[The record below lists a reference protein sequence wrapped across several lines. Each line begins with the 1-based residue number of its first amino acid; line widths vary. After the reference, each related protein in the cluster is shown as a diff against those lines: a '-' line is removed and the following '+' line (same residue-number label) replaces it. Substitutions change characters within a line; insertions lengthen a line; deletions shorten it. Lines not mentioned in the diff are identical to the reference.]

1 MVKKIS
7 KQLKKAND
15 LIDRDHLYSI
25 DEGLTII
32 RKISYEKFDPSVE
45 VSFNLNLDVKKA
57 SQQLRGSIVLPHGV
71 GKIAKVLVVGDKNDQ
86 DEGKKAGAD
95 YVNDELVLEKIQ
107 RENWFDFNY
116 IVTTPKYMAKFA
128 KYGKLLGPKG
138 LMPNPKLGTVTKDV
152 KVAVENIKKGQI
164 EYRTNDQGLINL
176 SIGKLSFSDQK
187 LKENYQAIFNLIK
200 AKRPSEVKGEY
211 IINISLSTTMGPGI
225 RIAKD

>member
-7 KQLKKAND
+7 KKLKKATD
-15 LIDRDHLYSI
+15 LIDRDRLYSI

-32 RKISYEKFDPSVE
+32 RKVSYEKFDPSVE

-71 GKIAKVLVVGDKNDQ
+71 GKVAKVLVVGDKHDQ

-138 LMPNPKLGTVTKDV
+138 LMPNPKLGTVTQDV
-152 KVAVENIKKGQI
+152 KTAVENIKRGQI

-211 IINISLSTTMGPGI
+211 IMNISLSTTMGPGI
-225 RIAKD
+225 KIAKD

>member
-1 MVKKIS
+1 
-7 KQLKKAND
+7 
-15 LIDRDHLYSI
+15 
-25 DEGLTII
+25 
-32 RKISYEKFDPSVE
+32 
-45 VSFNLNLDVKKA
+45 
-57 SQQLRGSIVLPHGV
+57 
-71 GKIAKVLVVGDKNDQ
+71 
-86 DEGKKAGAD
+86 
-95 YVNDELVLEKIQ
+95 
-107 RENWFDFNY
+107 
-116 IVTTPKYMAKFA
+116 MAKFA

>member
-107 RENWFDFNY
+107 REN
-116 IVTTPKYMAKFA
+116 
-128 KYGKLLGPKG
+128 
-138 LMPNPKLGTVTKDV
+138 
-152 KVAVENIKKGQI
+152 
-164 EYRTNDQGLINL
+164 
-176 SIGKLSFSDQK
+176 
-187 LKENYQAIFNLIK
+187 
-200 AKRPSEVKGEY
+200 
-211 IINISLSTTMGPGI
+211 
-225 RIAKD
+225 